1 MGAELIVDARVV
13 RNEAGMANDYYGPRA
28 GRARPP
34 ASRRANADLEEYE
47 VVSCVCMCVPVCGG

>member
-1 MGAELIVDARVV
+1 MDARVV

-34 ASRRANADLEEYE
+34 ASRRANADLDEYE
-47 VVSCVCMCVPVCGG
+47 DVSCVCMCVPVCGG